1 MESRLADLSCKEII
15 NICDGQRLGYV
26 DDVILNIIDG
36 RLLALVVP
44 GPAKFFGLFGR
55 EDDYVIPWE
64 RIVRIGSDII
74 LVEVREQRREK
85 RPKKKWF

>member
-26 DDVILNIIDG
+26 DDVILNIVDG

-44 GPAKFFGLFGR
+44 GPAKFFGLLGR
-55 EDDYVIPWE
+55 EDDYIIPWE
-64 RIVRIGSDII
+64 RITRIGSDII
-74 LVEVREQRREK
+74 LVEVREQRREC
-85 RPKKKWF
+85 RPKRKWF

>member
-26 DDVILNIIDG
+26 DDVILNIVDG

-44 GPAKFFGLFGR
+44 GPAKFFGLLGR
-55 EDDYVIPWE
+55 EDDYIIPWE
-64 RIVRIGSDII
+64 RITRIGSDII
-74 LVEVREQRREK
+74 LVEVREQRREC
-85 RPKKKWF
+85 RPKRKWL